1 MPKDRQQQTA
11 PALGSCEID
20 RTIFDI
26 AAQSPVI
33 PVDTVFLFSNGN
45 PFNLK
50 LDTPLNAAR
59 GLQAFRDQ
67 SLIETPQYE
76 WLQSSDAELN
86 LPGNCQRYR
95 TLRGVDADADAIYE
109 RRHRPF
115 ELEEKRE
122 SRRHKKHQKRLPL
135 QLRKRVEQ
143 LENMSPLAF
152 LGAPAAW
159 FSPAPLDQAKFGS
172 NAEGQRRKTEMLFN
186 ASVMKNRCS
195 RYADPPTADHAM
207 RDRRR
212 RKRELM
218 DYVFIPAAN
227 PPNTNTPASGLPPCV
242 RDKSKPEK
250 RQRTDC
256 VNNSSQDRLS
266 EEPQSVEHLK
276 PKKFTHS
283 SLLRVAV
290 IGTDGSVI
298 FENSSAASDSTLP
311 RIKWSLDNQVALDL
325 IARQFQDILPGPGFT
340 LPVRSD
346 VFLAFQ
352 RIAVQIPWA
361 TTAQVLE
368 FHYWRQN
375 PETFEM
381 KRPPA

>member
-33 PVDTVFLFSNGN
+33 PADTVFLFSNGN

-67 SLIETPQYE
+67 SL
-76 WLQSSDAELN
+76 QSSDAELN
-86 LPGNCQRYR
+86 LPGNCERYR

-186 ASVMKNRCS
+186 ASVIKNRCS
-195 RYADPPTADHAM
+195 RYADPPMADHAM

-250 RQRTDC
+250 RQRMDC
-256 VNNSSQDRLS
+256 VNNSPQDRLS

-298 FENSSAASDSTLP
+298 FENSSAASGSTH
-311 RIKWSLDNQVALDL
+311 
-325 IARQFQDILPGPGFT
+325 IAGSGFT

>member
-33 PVDTVFLFSNGN
+33 PADTVFLFSNGN

-50 LDTPLNAAR
+50 LDTPLNVAC

-76 WLQSSDAELN
+76 RLQSSDAELN

-227 PPNTNTPASGLPPCV
+227 PPNTNTPASGLPPCI

-250 RQRTDC
+250 RQRMDC

-276 PKKFTHS
+276 PKKFTHT
-283 SLLRVAV
+283 RC
-290 IGTDGSVI
+290 
-298 FENSSAASDSTLP
+298 P

-346 VFLAFQ
+346 VFLALQ